1 MARMKKTKKKKESY
15 MVDFSILPSAVKATI
30 RAKQMIE
37 DGRADSI
44 YDAVRKAGISR
55 SAFYKYKDH
64 VSDALNENARD
75 IMTLVVTMQNDVTVM
90 TRLLR
95 KLTKEEAEPVTMEK
109 SAPIAGVVALT
120 LGFYLSDLPYDSEAF
135 IKMIR
140 GVKGVEDVMIV
151 GDER

>member
-1 MARMKKTKKKKESY
+1 MARMKKMKKRESY
-15 MVDFSILPSAVKATI
+15 MVDFSILPTAVKATI

-37 DGRADSI
+37 DGRANSI
-44 YDAVRKAGISR
+44 YDAVRKVGISR

-64 VSDALNENARD
+64 VSDALDENARD
-75 IMTLVVTMQNDVTVM
+75 IMTVVVTMQNDVTVM
-90 TRLLR
+90 TRFLR
-95 KLTKEEAEPVTMEK
+95 KLAKEEAEPVTMEK

-120 LGFYLSDLPYDSEAF
+120 LGFYLSDLPYDSDDF

-140 GVKGVEDVMIV
+140 GVKGVEQVMIV

>member
-1 MARMKKTKKKKESY
+1 MARMKKKKESY
-15 MVDFSILPSAVKATI
+15 MVDFSILPTAVKATI

-37 DGRADSI
+37 DGRATSI
-44 YDAVRKAGISR
+44 YDAVRRVGISR

-75 IMTLVVTMQNDVTVM
+75 ILTLVVTLQNDVTVL

-95 KLTKEEAEPVTMEK
+95 KLSKEETEPVTMGK
-109 SAPIAGVVALT
+109 TAPTGGMVALT
-120 LGFYLSDLPYDSEAF
+120 LSFYLADLPYDSEDF

-140 GVKGVEDVMIV
+140 DVKGVEDVIV
-151 GDER
+151 IGDER

>member
-1 MARMKKTKKKKESY
+1 MARMKKTKKRESY
-15 MVDFSILPSAVKATI
+15 MVDFSILPTAVKATI

-37 DGRADSI
+37 DGRANSI
-44 YDAVRKAGISR
+44 YDAVRKVGISR

-64 VSDALNENARD
+64 VSDALVENARD
-75 IMTLVVTMQNDVTVM
+75 IMTVVVTMQNDVTVM
-90 TRLLR
+90 TRFLR
-95 KLTKEEAEPVTMEK
+95 KLAKEEAEPVTMEK

-120 LGFYLSDLPYDSEAF
+120 LGFYLSDLPYDSDDF

-140 GVKGVEDVMIV
+140 GVKGVEQVMIV

>member
-1 MARMKKTKKKKESY
+1 MARMKKTKKRESY
-15 MVDFSILPSAVKATI
+15 MVDFSILPTAVKATI

-37 DGRADSI
+37 DGRANSI
-44 YDAVRKAGISR
+44 YDAVRKVGISR

-64 VSDALNENARD
+64 VSDALAENARD
-75 IMTLVVTMQNDVTVM
+75 IMTVVVTMQNDVTVM
-90 TRLLR
+90 TRFLR
-95 KLTKEEAEPVTMEK
+95 KLAKEEAEPVTMEK

-120 LGFYLSDLPYDSEAF
+120 LGFYLSDLPYDSDDF

-140 GVKGVEDVMIV
+140 GVKGVEQVMIV